1 MTLYEKSY
9 EKFARYYD
17 VIYQRYDYDQECDF
31 LINMFQRYCEGKSE
45 RILDLG
51 CGTGSHDFILSKKGF
66 KVVGI
71 DFSTTMIELAREK
84 ARSSGLNVEFFVQ
97 DMRELQLPKDF
108 DCAICMFG
116 GFGYVLSDEGLK
128 SLFKGL
134 RNVLKPN
141 GLFLFEF
148 WNKDGLK
155 PTPYRSWDRSEADGI
170 RVYRLS
176 KSDYNAD
183 EGVLDI
189 RFAFVVLEQDRLVDE
204 FEELHR
210 IRIYSLN
217 EMKSILRDEGFNIL
231 HMLAGY
237 AGKEEPIEDTF
248 RVFAIAK
255 LIEK

>member
-1 MTLYEKSY
+1 MLTPGISQHAG
-9 EKFARYYD
+9 AR
-17 VIYQRYDYDQECDF
+17 
-31 LINMFQRYCEGKSE
+31 
-45 RILDLG
+45 
-51 CGTGSHDFILSKKGF
+51 
-66 KVVGI
+66 
-71 DFSTTMIELAREK
+71 STTMIELAREK
-84 ARSSGLNVEFFVQ
+84 ARNSGQKIEFFVQ
-97 DMRELQLPKDF
+97 DMREPQLPKDF
-108 DCAICMFG
+108 DYAICMFG
-116 GFGYVLSDEGLK
+116 GFGYVLSHEDLN

-155 PTPYRSWDRSEADGI
+155 PTPYRSWDRSEADGL

-189 RFAFVVLEQDRLVDE
+189 RFAFVVLEQDRLMDE

-217 EMKSILRDEGFNIL
+217 GMKKILRDEGFDVL
-231 HMLAGY
+231 HMLVGY
-237 AGKEEPIEDTF
+237 TGVEEPVEGTF
-248 RVFAIAK
+248 RVFTITK

>member
-1 MTLYEKSY
+1 MTLKENPYG
-9 EKFARYYD
+9 KFARYYD
-17 VIYQRYDYDQECDF
+17 VIYQRYEYDQECDF
-31 LINMFQRYCEGKSE
+31 LINMFHRYYEGKVE

-51 CGTGSHDFILSKKGF
+51 CGTGSHDIVLAKKGF

-71 DFSTTMIELAREK
+71 DSSNTMIELAREK
-84 ARSSGLNVEFFVQ
+84 ARSSGLKIEFLVQ
-97 DMRELQLPKDF
+97 DMREMQLPKDF

-116 GFGYVLSDEGLK
+116 GFGYLFSDEDLK

-134 RNVLKPN
+134 RKVLKPN

-148 WNKDGLK
+148 WNVDGLK
-155 PTPYRSWDRSEADGI
+155 PTPYRSWDKQEKDGI

-189 RFAFVVLEQDRLVDE
+189 RFALVVLEQDRLIDE

-217 EMKSILRDEGFNIL
+217 EMKKILRDEGFDVL
-231 HMLAGY
+231 HMLVGY
-237 AGKEEPIEDTF
+237 TGVEESVEGTF
-248 RVFAIAK
+248 RVFTIAK
-255 LIEK
+255 VIGK

>member
-1 MTLYEKSY
+1 MTSQEKSY
-9 EKFARYYD
+9 GKFASYYD

-31 LINMFQRYCEGKSE
+31 LINIFQGYYEGKAE

-51 CGTGSHDFILSKKGF
+51 CGTGSHDITLAKKGF

-71 DFSTTMIELAREK
+71 DSSATMIELARGK
-84 ARSSGLNVEFFVQ
+84 ARNSGFEIEFFVQ
-97 DMRELQLPKDF
+97 DMRELQLPNGF

-116 GFGYVLSDEGLK
+116 GFGYVLSNEDLK

-155 PTPYRSWDRSEADGI
+155 PTPYRSWDKQEMDGI
-170 RVYRLS
+170 KVYRLS

-189 RFAFVVLEQDRLVDE
+189 RFAFVVLGQGRLKDE

-217 EMKSILRDEGFNIL
+217 EMKNILKDEGFNVL
-231 HMLAGY
+231 HLLVGY
-237 AGKEEPIEDTF
+237 TGKEEPIEGAF
-248 RVFAIAK
+248 RVFAITK

>member
-1 MTLYEKSY
+1 MTLKENSY
-9 EKFARYYD
+9 GKFARYYD
-17 VIYQRYDYDQECDF
+17 VIYKRYNYDQECDF
-31 LINMFQRYCEGKSE
+31 LLKMFQRFHGGRANS
-45 RILDLG
+45 ILDLG
-51 CGTGSHDFILSKKGF
+51 CGTGSHDIILAKKGF

-71 DFSTTMIELAREK
+71 DSSATMIELAREK
-84 ARSSGLNVEFFVQ
+84 VRSFGLQIEFVVQ

-116 GFGYVLSDEGLK
+116 SFGYVLSDEDLK
-128 SLFKGL
+128 NLFKGL
-134 RNVLKPN
+134 RNVLRPN

-155 PTPYRSWDRSEADGI
+155 PTPYRSWDKREEDDI

-189 RFAFVVLEQDRLVDE
+189 RFAFVVLEQDRLIDD

-217 EMKSILRDEGFNIL
+217 EMKRILKDEGFNIL

-255 LIEK
+255 LI

>member
-1 MTLYEKSY
+1 MALLEKSFS
-9 EKFARYYD
+9 KFASYYD

-31 LINMFQRYCEGKSE
+31 LINMFQRYYEGKAE
-45 RILDLG
+45 GILDLG
-51 CGTGSHDFILSKKGF
+51 CGTGSHDVILAKKGF

-71 DFSTTMIELAREK
+71 DSSTTMIELAREK
-84 ARSSGLNVEFFVQ
+84 ARNSGFEIEFTVQ
-97 DMRELQLPKDF
+97 DMRELQLTNGF

-116 GFGYVLSDEGLK
+116 SLGYVLSDEDLK

-134 RNVLKPN
+134 RNVIKPN

-148 WNKDGLK
+148 WNVDGLK
-155 PTPYRSWDRSEADGI
+155 PAPYRSWDKREKEDI
-170 RVYRLS
+170 RVYRFS
-176 KSDYNAD
+176 ESNYDAN

-189 RFAFVVLEQDRLVDE
+189 RFAFVVLEQERLIDE

-210 IRIYSLN
+210 IRVYSLN
-217 EMKSILRDEGFNIL
+217 EMKSILKDEGFDVL
-231 HMLAGY
+231 HMLVGY

-255 LIEK
+255 LIGQ

>member
-1 MTLYEKSY
+1 MTLQEKSFS
-9 EKFARYYD
+9 KFAHYYD
-17 VIYQRYDYDQECDF
+17 VIYQRYNYDQECDF
-31 LINMFQRYCEGKSE
+31 LLKMLQRFHGGRTNS
-45 RILDLG
+45 ILDLG
-51 CGTGSHDFILSKKGF
+51 CGTGSHDIILAKKGF
-66 KVVGI
+66 KVVGV
-71 DFSTTMIELAREK
+71 DSSTTMIELAREK
-84 ARSSGLNVEFFVQ
+84 ARKSGLEIEFVVQ
-97 DMRELQLPKDF
+97 DMRDLQLPNGF

-116 GFGYVLSDEGLK
+116 GFGYVLSDEDLK
-128 SLFKGL
+128 RLFKGL
-134 RNVLKPN
+134 HKVLKPN

-155 PTPYRSWDRSEADGI
+155 PTPYRSWDKREEDGLK
-170 RVYRLS
+170 VYRLS

-183 EGVLDI
+183 EGILDI

-217 EMKSILRDEGFNIL
+217 EMKRILKDEGFYIL

-248 RVFAIAK
+248 RVFAVIK
-255 LIEK
+255 LIER